1 MIVGGG
7 WVVEWKGDDDGGV
20 WVCGCVAW
28 VWEVRMRGASPRS
41 GAFWCERSG
50 REERRE
56 EPGRLVHAWCGLL
69 RIIYTPPLFILYS
82 YSCIYTFTFAYIT
95 LTLTLGHGHGMGLV
109 GGPHFYFYTVYL

>member
-1 MIVGGG
+1 MIVVG

-56 EPGRLVHAWCGLL
+56 EPGRLVHAWCDLL
-69 RIIYTPPLFILYS
+69 RITTLSRFLRVSPLHSTRHPVPPPPGQRAGVRAKDRRKGS
-82 YSCIYTFTFAYIT
+82 RSRPKA
-95 LTLTLGHGHGMGLV
+95 GE
-109 GGPHFYFYTVYL
+109 

>member
-1 MIVGGG
+1 MIVGD
-7 WVVEWKGDDDGGV
+7 WVVEWKGDGAGGV

-56 EPGRLVHAWCGLL
+56 EPGRLLHVWCDLL
-69 RIIYTPPLFILYS
+69 RIKVPGWGGEPLPIRDPDGARRL
-82 YSCIYTFTFAYIT
+82 
-95 LTLTLGHGHGMGLV
+95 LWLWL
-109 GGPHFYFYTVYL
+109 

>member
-1 MIVGGG
+1 MIVVG
-7 WVVEWKGDDDGGV
+7 WVVEWKGDGAGGV

-56 EPGRLVHAWCGLL
+56 EPGRLVHAWCDLL
-69 RIIYTPPLFILYS
+69 RII
-82 YSCIYTFTFAYIT
+82 
-95 LTLTLGHGHGMGLV
+95 LTLALDLCGYMVFVVIYIFGQT
-109 GGPHFYFYTVYL
+109 